1 MNSDILV
8 TEVSDMIILGALGW
22 TEWILIALVVILL
35 FGAKKIP
42 ELMKGLGGGMKEF
55 KKAAKDDDDER
66 PQVEN
71 TTHTTSEKRENTA
84 RPPADEKDY
93 STGKK

>member
-1 MNSDILV
+1 MFSETSQIETL
-8 TEVSDMIILGALGW
+8 SLAQIGW
-22 TEWILIALVVILL
+22 TQIALIAVVLILL

-55 KKAAKDDDDER
+55 KKAARDEDEER

-71 TTHTTSEKRENTA
+71 RHTTSEKRENTTT
-84 RPPADEKDY
+84 PPEGEKRH
-93 STGKK
+93 STEN